1 MTKDTHF
8 PPPSRPDA
16 RFDAIVD
23 RGRSIRRKD
32 RMRRALVTAGTVAL
46 VLLVIGVGVI
56 GATRGDRRVDPVAP
70 TTTEASTEMEVAA
83 TVEDDAVVVDVD
95 DPRAAAGDSTGA
107 CVLVRIQ
114 PDGRAHVA
122 ISEAY
127 ACWNPT
133 LGSAATVV
141 AMSPATAEVGC
152 ATTLERDPA
161 DDGSPTTEASGTD
174 PSGNVPGTAAPP
186 SGPTGELH
194 HTFRFTLPTGLT
206 AGTYVAEVQGATG
219 PGEPCPT
226 AVLPAGAHRASH
238 STAVEVP

>member
-1 MTKDTHF
+1 
-8 PPPSRPDA
+8 
-16 RFDAIVD
+16 
-23 RGRSIRRKD
+23 
-32 RMRRALVTAGTVAL
+32 MRRALVTAGTVAL

-56 GATRGDRRVDPVAP
+56 GATRGERRVDPVTPP
-70 TTTEASTEMEVAA
+70 TTAPSTEMEVTA
-83 TVEDDAVVVDVD
+83 TAEDDAVVVDVD
-95 DPRAAAGDSTGA
+95 DPRAAAGDGTGA

-114 PDGRAHVA
+114 PDGKARVA
-122 ISEAY
+122 TSEAY

-133 LGSAATVV
+133 LGSAETVV

-161 DDGSPTTEASGTD
+161 DDGSPTTEASGTE

-186 SGPTGELH
+186 SGPTGELR
-194 HTFRFTLPTGLT
+194 HTFRFTLPTGLP
-206 AGTYVAEVQGATG
+206 AGTYVAEVQGSTG

>member
-56 GATRGDRRVDPVAP
+56 GATRGERRVDPVTPP
-70 TTTEASTEMEVAA
+70 TTAPSTEMEVTA
-83 TVEDDAVVVDVD
+83 TAEHDAVVVDVD
-95 DPRAAAGDSTGA
+95 DPRAAAGDRTGA

-114 PDGRAHVA
+114 PEEPARVA

-127 ACWNPT
+127 ACWNHPRQRHRR
-133 LGSAATVV
+133 GGDV
-141 AMSPATAEVGC
+141 AGDGRGRLRHR
-152 ATTLERDPA
+152 LERDPA
-161 DDGSPTTEASGTD
+161 DDGSPTTEASIFRAV
-174 PSGNVPGTAAPP
+174 GNGPGTAAPVG
-186 SGPTGELH
+186 SD
-194 HTFRFTLPTGLT
+194 R
-206 AGTYVAEVQGATG
+206 
-219 PGEPCPT
+219 
-226 AVLPAGAHRASH
+226 
-238 STAVEVP
+238 

>member
-56 GATRGDRRVDPVAP
+56 GATRGDRRVDPVTPP
-70 TTTEASTEMEVAA
+70 TTAPSTEMEVTA
-83 TVEDDAVVVDVD
+83 TAEDDAVVVDVD
-95 DPRAAAGDSTGA
+95 DPRAAAGDGTGA
-107 CVLVRIQ
+107 CVLIRIQ
-114 PDGRAHVA
+114 PDGKARVA

-152 ATTLERDPA
+152 ATTLERDPT
-161 DDGSPTTEASGTD
+161 DDGSATTEPSGTG
-174 PSGNVPGTAAPP
+174 PSGNGPGTAAPP

-194 HTFRFTLPTGLT
+194 HTFRFTLPTGLP
-206 AGTYVAEVQGATG
+206 AGTYVAEVQGTTG

-226 AVLPAGAHRASH
+226 AELPAGAHRASD
-238 STAVEVP
+238 STAVEVR

>member
-1 MTKDTHF
+1 MTKDIHF

-32 RMRRALVTAGTVAL
+32 RMRRALVTAGTAAL

-56 GATRGDRRVDPVAP
+56 GATRGDRRVDPVTPP
-70 TTTEASTEMEVAA
+70 TTAPSTEMEVTA
-83 TVEDDAVVVDVD
+83 TAEHDAVVVDVD
-95 DPRAAAGDSTGA
+95 DPRAAAGDGTGA

-114 PDGRAHVA
+114 PDGEARVA
-122 ISEAY
+122 PSEAY

-133 LGSAATVV
+133 VGSDATVV

-152 ATTLERDPA
+152 ATTLERDPT
-161 DDGSPTTEASGTD
+161 DDRSATTEASGTA
-174 PSGNVPGTAAPP
+174 PGTAAPP

-194 HTFRFTLPTGLT
+194 HTFRFTLPTGLP
-206 AGTYVAEVQGATG
+206 AGTYVAEVQGTTG

-226 AVLPAGAHRASH
+226 AELPAGAHRASD
-238 STAVEVP
+238 STAVEVR

>member
-1 MTKDTHF
+1 
-8 PPPSRPDA
+8 
-16 RFDAIVD
+16 
-23 RGRSIRRKD
+23 
-32 RMRRALVTAGTVAL
+32 MRRALVTAGTVAL

-56 GATRGDRRVDPVAP
+56 GATRGERRVDPVTPP
-70 TTTEASTEMEVAA
+70 TTAPSTEMEVTA
-83 TVEDDAVVVDVD
+83 TAEDDAVVVDVD
-95 DPRAAAGDSTGA
+95 DPRAAAGDGTGA

-114 PDGRAHVA
+114 PDGKARVA
-122 ISEAY
+122 TSEAY

-133 LGSAATVV
+133 LGSAETVV

-161 DDGSPTTEASGTD
+161 DDGSPTTEASGTE

-194 HTFRFTLPTGLT
+194 HTFRFTLPTGLP
-206 AGTYVAEVQGATG
+206 AGTYVAEVQGSTG

-226 AVLPAGAHRASH
+226 AELPAGAHRASH

>member
-1 MTKDTHF
+1 
-8 PPPSRPDA
+8 
-16 RFDAIVD
+16 
-23 RGRSIRRKD
+23 
-32 RMRRALVTAGTVAL
+32 MRRALVTAGTVAL

-56 GATRGDRRVDPVAP
+56 GATRGERRVDPVTPP
-70 TTTEASTEMEVAA
+70 TTAPSTEMEVTA
-83 TVEDDAVVVDVD
+83 TAEDDAVVVDVD
-95 DPRAAAGDSTGA
+95 DPRAAAGDGTGA

-114 PDGRAHVA
+114 PDGKARVA
-122 ISEAY
+122 TSEAY

-133 LGSAATVV
+133 LGSAETVV

-161 DDGSPTTEASGTD
+161 DDGSPTTEASGNG

-194 HTFRFTLPTGLT
+194 HTFRFTLPTGLP
-206 AGTYVAEVQGATG
+206 AGTYVAEVQGSTG

-226 AVLPAGAHRASH
+226 AELPAGAHRASD
-238 STAVEVP
+238 STAVEVR

>member
-23 RGRSIRRKD
+23 RGRSIRRRD

-56 GATRGDRRVDPVAP
+56 GATRGERRVDPVTPP
-70 TTTEASTEMEVAA
+70 TTAPSTEMEVTA
-83 TVEDDAVVVDVD
+83 TAEHDAVVVDVD
-95 DPRAAAGDSTGA
+95 DPRAAAGDRTGA

-114 PDGRAHVA
+114 PEEPARVA
-122 ISEAY
+122 TSEAY

-161 DDGSPTTEASGTD
+161 DDGSPTTEASGNG

-194 HTFRFTLPTGLT
+194 HTFRFTLPTGLP
-206 AGTYVAEVQGATG
+206 AGTYVAEVQGSTG